1 MCVKVPG
8 SLMEHAL
15 DCQDNSKYFSN
26 ISLVVYRLVH
36 APVTR
41 ESGVRF
47 PARERLLFSSLFQG
61 YYPKTSWYLI
71 NEKSIIRFREAR
83 V

>member
-47 PARERLLFSSLFQG
+47 PARELTYSSFFFLLVDGLDKCKYG
-61 YYPKTSWYLI
+61 VLIYLL
-71 NEKSIIRFREAR
+71 E
-83 V
+83 